1 MEQGPGLMESV
12 AEVGESLDRA
22 PQLLVEIE
30 PWHRVFFRNLADSI
44 WTRRP
49 PQLELASRP
58 GDFWPDVFVASAP
71 PWGRFLESALSH
83 VALAAAI
90 WAVAAYW
97 PRHPQTVA
105 SPRFH
110 SSDVIYY
117 AAAEYL
123 PPLDTGRPQA
133 QRARRGEPELAPQAI
148 ISVPPQADNLTQ
160 SIVAP
165 PNLKLNHDLALP
177 NVVAWP
183 KTLLAVPIAVT
194 EHSLANEKAP
204 DLTVSAVAPPPEVKL
219 ASSRRQ
225 LQAPE
230 PAVVEPAPLVDST
243 PIRRLGDLNIGR
255 TEAVAPAPQLPVGAE
270 RTLANTPP
278 ALGNSGQAV
287 VPPPP
292 SVPGSRVAVSGGRL
306 VALGIHPAAPSGPVA
321 PPAGNRL
328 GRFAATPE
336 GRAGASG
343 TPDIAPTSAPGAE
356 NTGEGIP
363 GTASRG
369 LPPGLHVGQGPGPA
383 EHSAAG
389 GSDNRIRGAETGD
402 RAVMAKATPP
412 EVGAPTARP
421 LHEVS
426 GLQPSDAEKEVFG
439 DRKFYSLTLNVP
451 NLNSAGGS
459 WVIHFAELNH
469 EEAKGDLSA
478 PTATREADPAYPLEL
493 MKQNIHGTV
502 TLYAVIRRDGS
513 VTDVRVLRSV
523 DDRLDEFAQE
533 ALARWHFRPATKNGN
548 AVDLE
553 AVVTIPFRPGRV
565 KSSF

>member
-1 MEQGPGLMESV
+1 MESV
-12 AEVGESLDRA
+12 AELGESLDRA
-22 PQLLVEIE
+22 PQLLVEVE

-44 WTRRP
+44 CTRRP
-49 PQLELASRP
+49 PPLELASQP
-58 GDFWPDVFVASAP
+58 GNFWPDVFVASAP

-83 VALAAAI
+83 VALAATI
-90 WAVAAYW
+90 WAVAAFW
-97 PRHPQTVA
+97 PRHPQTVE
-105 SPRFH
+105 SPRFR
-110 SSDVIYY
+110 SGDVIYY
-117 AAAEYL
+117 AASEYL
-123 PPLDTGRPQA
+123 RPLDTGHRHA

-148 ISVPPQADNLTQ
+148 ISVPPQADNPTQ

-165 PNLKLNHDLALP
+165 PKLKLNHEVALP
-177 NVVAWP
+177 NVVAWG
-183 KTLLAVPIAVT
+183 KTPLAVPIAVT

-219 ASSRRQ
+219 ASSRRE
-225 LQAPE
+225 LHAPD

-270 RTLANTPP
+270 RTLANTRP

-292 SVPGSRVAVSGGRL
+292 SVPGSRVADSGGRL

-328 GRFAATPE
+328 GRFAATPQ
-336 GRAGASG
+336 GRTGASG
-343 TPDIAPTSAPGAE
+343 TPDIAQTSAPGAE
-356 NTGEGIP
+356 NTGEG
-363 GTASRG
+363 GTPSAG
-369 LPPGLHVGQGPGPA
+369 LPLGLHVGQGPGTA
-383 EHSAAG
+383 EHSVEG
-389 GSDNRIRGAETGD
+389 GSDHRIRSAATGD
-402 RAVMAKATPP
+402 PVVMAKATPP
-412 EVGAPTARP
+412 EVGAPTPRP

-426 GLQPSDAEKEVFG
+426 SLRATDAEKEVFG

-459 WVIHFAELNH
+459 WVIHFAELNQ

-493 MKQNIHGTV
+493 MKQNIQGTV

-513 VTDVRVLRSV
+513 VTDVRILRSV
-523 DDRLDEFAQE
+523 DDRLDEFARE

-553 AVVTIPFRPGRV
+553 AVVTIPFRPSRA

>member
-1 MEQGPGLMESV
+1 MEQGPGLLESV
-12 AEVGESLDRA
+12 AELGESLERA
-22 PQLLVEIE
+22 LQLLVEVE

-49 PQLELASRP
+49 PQLELASQP
-58 GDFWPDVFVASAP
+58 GDFWPDVFVASAL

-83 VALAAAI
+83 VALAATI
-90 WAVAAYW
+90 WAVAAFW
-97 PRHPQTVA
+97 PRHPQTVE
-105 SPRFH
+105 SPRFR

-123 PPLDTGRPQA
+123 RPLDTGRPHA

-148 ISVPPQADNLTQ
+148 ISVPPQADNPTQ

-165 PNLKLNHDLALP
+165 PNLKLNHDVALP

-183 KTLLAVPIAVT
+183 KTPLAVPIAVT

-243 PIRRLGDLNIGR
+243 AIRRLGDINIGR
-255 TEAVAPAPQLPVGAE
+255 TEAVAPAPQLPVAAE
-270 RTLANTPP
+270 RTLANTRP
-278 ALGNSGQAV
+278 ALGNSGQAA

-328 GRFAATPE
+328 GRFAATPQ

-356 NTGEGIP
+356 NTGEGSP

-369 LPPGLHVGQGPGPA
+369 LPQGLHVGQGPGPA
-383 EHSAAG
+383 PQSAEG
-389 GSDNRIRGAETGD
+389 GSDHGIRGAETGD
-402 RAVMAKATPP
+402 PVVMAKATPP
-412 EVGAPTARP
+412 EVGAPTPRP

-426 GLQPSDAEKEVFG
+426 SLRATDAEKEVFG

-459 WVIHFAELNH
+459 WVIHFAELNQA
-469 EEAKGDLSA
+469 EAKGDLSA
-478 PTATREADPAYPLEL
+478 PSATREADPAYPLEL
-493 MKQNIHGTV
+493 MKQNIQGTV

-533 ALARWHFRPATKNGN
+533 ALARWHFHPATKNGN

-553 AVVTIPFRPGRV
+553 AVVTIPFRPGRA
-565 KSSF
+565 KSGF

>member
-12 AEVGESLDRA
+12 AEVGEILDRA

-356 NTGEGIP
+356 NTGEGSP

-478 PTATREADPAYPLEL
+478 PTAIREADPAYPLEL